1 MVVLET
7 HYHHRDMGSFIRA
20 KKPVLITPSQ
30 PTPSH
35 TLSLSSL
42 DSQPFLRFTIEYLLV
57 YRIPHGLDKDATVAR
72 VKSALARALVP
83 YYPLAGRVKARPDS
97 SGLDLICQAQGA
109 GFIEAVS
116 DRSSSEFERA
126 PRFVTQWK
134 NLLSSFELF
143 KSVPP
148 VVIQLT
154 WLNDGYA
161 ALGVGFSH
169 CVCDGIGS
177 AQFLNLFA
185 ELATG
190 RVKLGELEPK
200 PVWERHLLDH
210 SGTRVGLVAH
220 PEFARVA
227 DVSGFGSR
235 FCPDQLG
242 PTSATFDAKKINELK
257 RLASSS
263 QPSES
268 PYTSFEVV
276 SAHVWRS
283 WARALNIPSKQVLKL
298 LFSINIRNRVKP
310 SLPGGYYGN
319 AFVLGC
325 AQTSA
330 KELTEKGL
338 GYASGLIRRAKE
350 RVGDEYVREVLESV
364 NGSKRASPDSV
375 GVLIVSQWS
384 RMGLDRVDFGLGRP
398 VHVGPVCC
406 DKYCLIL
413 PVHDRTDA
421 VKVMVAVP
429 RTGVDRYEYL
439 IRNPYA

>member
-1 MVVLET
+1 
-7 HYHHRDMGSFIRA
+7 MGSFVRA

-35 TLSLSSL
+35 ILSLSSL

-57 YRIPHGLDKDATVAR
+57 YRIPHALDKDATVAR
-72 VKSALARALVP
+72 VKSAVARALVP
-83 YYPLAGRVKARPDS
+83 YYPLAGRVKARPDG
-97 SGLDLICQAQGA
+97 SGLDVVCRAQGA

-116 DRSSSEFERA
+116 DCSPSEFERA

-134 NLLSSFELF
+134 KLLSSFELF

-190 RVKLGELEPK
+190 RVKLSEFEPK
-200 PVWERHLLDH
+200 PVWERHLLD
-210 SGTRVGLVAH
+210 STSRAVPGAH
-220 PEFARVA
+220 PEFVRVP
-227 DVSGFGSR
+227 DISGFGSR
-235 FCPDQLG
+235 FCQDQLS
-242 PTSATFDAKKINELK
+242 PTSVTFDRKRINELK
-257 RLASSS
+257 KLASAG

-268 PYTSFEVV
+268 QHTSFEVL

-283 WARALNIPSKQVLKL
+283 WARALNLPPKQVLKL
-298 LFSINIRNRVKP
+298 LFSINVRNRVKP
-310 SLPGGYYGN
+310 SLPAGYYGN

-338 GYASGLIRRAKE
+338 GYSSGLIRRAKE
-350 RVGDEYVREVLESV
+350 RVGDEYVREVAESV
-364 NGSKRASPDSV
+364 SGSKRASPDSV

-384 RMGLDRVDFGLGRP
+384 RMGLDRVDFGMGRP

-421 VKVMVAVP
+421 AKVMVAVP

-439 IRNPYA
+439 IRSPYS